1 MPFWRWALEPM
12 ALKMRLDWVS
22 MRERARAASSASSAE
37 TANVMVRVRLMLE
50 TPSRILS
57 FRISLKTAA
66 SDFASS
72 VCWEAGSKNLRLPIS
87 SLSSGVLVTAIWT
100 VALGPNWS

>member
-1 MPFWRWALEPM
+1 M

-37 TANVMVRVRLMLE
+37 TANVMVRVLLMLE

-72 VCWEAGSKNLRLPIS
+72 VCCAVGSKNWRLPIS